1 MRLKDILLLLSVMF
15 CAVLQAQDIERN
27 TSIMERVMADN
38 DKYSYA
44 SASHYS
50 LEVAVKNAVALLAGQ
65 IITDVKVQAKSEI
78 QSVTGDGNVDERIF
92 YNQVAETFTNV
103 SLKDYHTLVVAKPD
117 KKNSNYT
124 AFVYIEKESIAQ
136 IYAEIEAEEQE
147 ARLERAKKIDE
158 DVNFYY
164 NEGCKA
170 VKDVRIGDALK
181 YWYWAYALS
190 MGTKATIG
198 TEPATRLLETKI
210 DQLLNNIQV
219 SAISCEKVKIN
230 DLQEKYN
237 VILNIQYKDD
247 ASVLHKVTNLDYEYN
262 DGYTRQKGARVR
274 DGIGTLELQ
283 YELDEVRFYCVY
295 KYDENETPAD
305 IYAIVKDK
313 ETKKFAS
320 ATMMV
325 KISEEAKKTRD
336 VVVSQSIVDLPV
348 SYGLEGEETTQG
360 VLPSESKQ
368 EVLLHRMDSI
378 ESAIRNKNY
387 ASVQPLFT
395 EEGYDSFLKL
405 VRRGSATIVGKPQYK
420 FMDFGR
426 LTLCQ
431 CITMQFRFRNNKQF
445 IENVTLRFNADNL
458 VESLAFTLS
467 DVAENDILQKGDW
480 NRDSR
485 LTLMTFLEDYQ
496 TAYALGRDK
505 YLESIF
511 SDNALIIIGNKLES
525 RVVADGLRLV
535 EHVTYDTLSKKQYIN
550 RLRGHFATKE
560 YINLNFTETDFQ
572 RASNNKEMYGIR
584 VRQEYFSSNYGD
596 VGYLFLLVDL
606 RYELPI
612 IHVRAWQNDKLP
624 LESLIQLNDFY

>member
-1 MRLKDILLLLSVMF
+1 MKRIILTLILSTLF
-15 CAVLQAQDIERN
+15 LVLSAQDVDRDRR
-27 TSIMERVMADN
+27 IMERVMADS
-38 DKYSYA
+38 DRYSYA
-44 SASHYS
+44 SASHDT
-50 LEVAVKNAVALLAGQ
+50 LEVAVNNAVALLASQ
-65 IITDVKVQAKSEI
+65 IVTDVRVLTKSETH
-78 QSVTGDGNVDERIF
+78 SVTGNDNVEERLF
-92 YNQVAETFTNV
+92 YDQVAETFTNV
-103 SLKDYHTLVVAKPD
+103 RLKDYHTLVVAKPD
-117 KKNSNYT
+117 RKSSNYT

-147 ARLERAKKIDE
+147 ARLAKAKKIGE

-190 MGTKATIG
+190 IGTNATIG
-198 TEPATRLLETKI
+198 NEPAARFLETKI
-210 DQLLNNIQV
+210 DHLLGNIQV
-219 SAISCEKVKIN
+219 TAVSCEKIKIN

-247 ASVLHKVTNLDYEYN
+247 ASAFHKVTNLDYEYN
-262 DGYTRQKGARVR
+262 DGYTQQKGARVR

-305 IYAIVKDK
+305 VYNIVKTK
-313 ETKKFAS
+313 GTKKFAS
-320 ATMMV
+320 ATKMV
-325 KISEEAKKTRD
+325 KISNEAKKVKD
-336 VVVSQSIVDLPV
+336 VVVNQGDVELPV
-348 SYGLEGEETTQG
+348 TYNTEEKGISTVA
-360 VLPSESKQ
+360 VLSESKQ
-368 EVLLHRMDSI
+368 KLLLSQMESI
-378 ESAIRNKNY
+378 ENAIRNKNY
-387 ASVQPLFT
+387 ASVQSLFT
-395 EEGYDSFLKL
+395 KEGYDSFLKL
-405 VRRGSATIVGKPQYK
+405 VRRGNATIVGKPQYK
-420 FMDFGR
+420 FMNFGR
-426 LTLCQ
+426 LTLCRS
-431 CITMQFRFRNNKQF
+431 ITMQFRFRNNKQF
-445 IENVTLRFNADNL
+445 IENVTFRFNADNL

-467 DVAENDILQKGDW
+467 DVAESDILQKGEW

-511 SDNALIIIGNKLES
+511 SDNALIIVGNKLES
-525 RVVADGLRLV
+525 RVLADGVRLV
-535 EHVTYDTLSKKQYIN
+535 EHVRYDTLSKKQYID
-550 RLRGHFATKE
+550 RLRRHFATKE

-606 RYELPI
+606 RNELPI

-624 LESLIQLNDFY
+624 LESLIELNDFY

>member
-1 MRLKDILLLLSVMF
+1 MKRTLLTFILTSFFLALS
-15 CAVLQAQDIERN
+15 AQNIDRDRR
-27 TSIMERVMADN
+27 IMERVMADN

-44 SASHYS
+44 SASHDT
-50 LEVAVKNAVALLAGQ
+50 LEVAVKNAVAMLASQ
-65 IITDVKVQAKSEI
+65 IVTDVRVQAKSEI
-78 QSVTGDGNVDERIF
+78 HSVTGNGDVEERLFFDQI
-92 YNQVAETFTNV
+92 AETFTNV
-103 SLKDYHTLVVAKPD
+103 RLKDYHTLVVAKPD
-117 KKNSNYT
+117 RKNTKYT

-136 IYAEIEAEEQE
+136 IYAEIEEEERE
-147 ARLERAKKIDE
+147 ARQAREIKTSK

-190 MGTKATIG
+190 IGTNVTIG
-198 TEPATRLLETKI
+198 TEPATRFLESKI
-210 DQLLNNIQV
+210 DRLLSDIQV
-219 SAISCEKVKIN
+219 TAISCEKMKIN

-237 VILNIQYKDD
+237 VILDIQYKDE
-247 ASVLHKVTNLDYEYN
+247 ASALHKVTNLDFEYN
-262 DGYTRQKGARVR
+262 DGYTQQKGARVR
-274 DGIGTLELQ
+274 DGVGTLELQ

-295 KYDENETPAD
+295 NYDENETPAD
-305 IYAIVKDK
+305 IYNIVKTKEIHKFSSATKLVRIGDEAKRVKEVVVNPSEMELPVTNSTQEK
-313 ETKKFAS
+313 ETMTVA
-320 ATMMV
+320 
-325 KISEEAKKTRD
+325 IP
-336 VVVSQSIVDLPV
+336 SQSKQDL
-348 SYGLEGEETTQG
+348 
-360 VLPSESKQ
+360 
-368 EVLLHRMDSI
+368 LLGKMENI
-378 ESAIRNKNY
+378 ENAIRTKHY
-387 ASVQPLFT
+387 ASVKPLFT
-395 EEGYDSFLKL
+395 DEGYDSFLKL
-405 VRRGSATIVGKPQYK
+405 VRRGNATIVGKPQYK
-420 FMDFGR
+420 FMDYGR
-426 LTLCQ
+426 LTLCR

-445 IENVTLRFNADNL
+445 IENVTFRFNAENL

-511 SDNALIIIGNKLES
+511 SDNALIIVGNKLES
-525 RVVADGLRLV
+525 RVVSDGVRLV
-535 EHVTYDTLSKKQYIN
+535 EHVRYDTLSKKQYVN

-606 RYELPI
+606 RNELPI

-624 LESLIQLNDFY
+624 LESLIELNDFY

>member
-1 MRLKDILLLLSVMF
+1 MKRIILTFILASFFLALS
-15 CAVLQAQDIERN
+15 AQDVDRDRR
-27 TSIMERVMADN
+27 IMDRVMADT

-44 SASHYS
+44 SASHDT
-50 LEVAVKNAVALLAGQ
+50 LEVAVKNAVAMLASQ
-65 IITDVKVQAKSEI
+65 IVTDVRVQAKSEI
-78 QSVTGDGNVDERIF
+78 HSVTGNGDIEERLF
-92 YNQVAETFTNV
+92 YDQIAETFTNV
-103 SLKDYHTLVVAKPD
+103 RLKDYHTLVVAKPD
-117 KKNSNYT
+117 RKNTKYT

-136 IYAEIEAEEQE
+136 IYAEIEAEEKE
-147 ARLERAKKIDE
+147 ARQERTKKIGE

-190 MGTKATIG
+190 MGTNVTIG
-198 TEPATRLLETKI
+198 NEPATRFLETKI
-210 DQLLNNIQV
+210 DHLLANIQV
-219 SAISCEKVKIN
+219 TAVSCEKIKIN

-247 ASVLHKVTNLDYEYN
+247 ASVFHKVTNLDFEYN
-262 DGYTRQKGARVR
+262 DGYTQQKGARVR
-274 DGIGTLELQ
+274 DGVGTLELQ

-295 KYDENETPAD
+295 NYDENETPAD
-305 IYAIVKDK
+305 VYAIVKAK
-313 ETKKFAS
+313 ETKKFSS
-320 ATMMV
+320 ATKII
-325 KISEEAKKTRD
+325 KISDEAKKAKE
-336 VVVSQSIVDLPV
+336 VVVNSSEMELPV
-348 SYGLEGEETTQG
+348 TYGTQAKETTT
-360 VLPSESKQ
+360 VAIPSQRKQ
-368 EVLLHRMDSI
+368 DLLFGKMENI
-378 ESAIRNKNY
+378 ENAIRTKNY
-387 ASVQPLFT
+387 ASVKQLFT

-405 VRRGSATIVGKPQYK
+405 VRRGNATIVGKPQYK

-426 LTLCQ
+426 LTLCR

-445 IENVTLRFNADNL
+445 IENVTFRFNADNL

-467 DVAENDILQKGDW
+467 DVAESDILQKGEW

-511 SDNALIIIGNKLES
+511 SDNALIIVGNKLES
-525 RVVADGLRLV
+525 RVVADGVRLV
-535 EHVTYDTLSKKQYIN
+535 EHVRYDTLSKKQYIN

-596 VGYLFLLVDL
+596 VGYLFLLDDL
-606 RYELPI
+606 RNELPI

>member
-1 MRLKDILLLLSVMF
+1 
-15 CAVLQAQDIERN
+15 
-27 TSIMERVMADN
+27 MERVMADS

-44 SASHYS
+44 SASHDT
-50 LEVAVKNAVALLAGQ
+50 LEVAVKNAVVLLATQ
-65 IITDVKVQAKSEI
+65 IVTDVRVQAKSEI
-78 QSVTGDGNVDERIF
+78 HSVTGNGDVEERLF
-92 YNQVAETFTNV
+92 YDQIAETFTNV
-103 SLKDYHTLVVAKPD
+103 RLKDYHTLVVAKPNR
-117 KKNSNYT
+117 KSKEYT

-136 IYAEIEAEEQE
+136 IYAEIEAEERE
-147 ARLERAKKIDE
+147 ARQERTKKVGE

-190 MGTKATIG
+190 MGTSVTIG
-198 TEPATRLLETKI
+198 DEPATRFLETKI
-210 DQLLNNIQV
+210 DHLLANIQV
-219 SAISCEKVKIN
+219 TAVSCEKVKIN

-237 VILNIQYKDD
+237 VILSIQYKDD
-247 ASVLHKVTNLDYEYN
+247 ASVLHNVTNLDFDYN
-262 DGYTRQKGARVR
+262 DGYTQQKGARVR
-274 DGIGTLELQ
+274 DGVGTLELQ

-295 KYDENETPAD
+295 KYDENETPPD
-305 IYAIVKDK
+305 VYNIVKAK
-313 ETKKFAS
+313 ETHKFAS
-320 ATMMV
+320 ATKMV
-325 KISEEAKKTRD
+325 KISNEAKNVKD
-336 VVVSQSIVDLPV
+336 VVVNQSDVEMPV
-348 SYGLEGEETTQG
+348 SYSSQEKEATM
-360 VLPSESKQ
+360 VAVPSEGKQ
-368 EVLLHRMDSI
+368 ELLQQRMESI
-378 ESAIRNKNY
+378 ENAIRSKNY
-387 ASVQPLFT
+387 TSVQPLFT

-405 VRRGSATIVGKPQYK
+405 VRRGNATIVGKPQYR
-420 FMDFGR
+420 FMDYGR
-426 LTLCQ
+426 LTLCRS
-431 CITMQFRFRNNKQF
+431 ITMQFRFRNNKQF
-445 IENVTLRFNADNL
+445 IENVTFRFNADNL

-467 DVAENDILQKGDW
+467 DVAESDILQKGEW

-511 SDNALIIIGNKLES
+511 SDNALIIVGNKLES
-525 RVVADGLRLV
+525 RVLADGVRLV
-535 EHVTYDTLSKKQYIN
+535 EHVRYDTLSKKDYIN

-606 RYELPI
+606 RNELPI

-624 LESLIQLNDFY
+624 LESLIELNDFY

>member
-1 MRLKDILLLLSVMF
+1 MKRILLTLILSTLF
-15 CAVLQAQDIERN
+15 LTLSAQDVDRDRR
-27 TSIMERVMADN
+27 IMERVMADT

-44 SASHYS
+44 SASHDT
-50 LEVAVKNAVALLAGQ
+50 LEVAVKNAVAMLASQ
-65 IITDVKVQAKSEI
+65 IVTDVKVQAKSEI
-78 QSVTGDGNVDERIF
+78 HSVTGNGDIEERLF
-92 YNQVAETFTNV
+92 YDQIAETFTNV
-103 SLKDYHTLVVAKPD
+103 RLKDYHTLVVAKPD
-117 KKNSNYT
+117 RKNTKYT

-136 IYAEIEAEEQE
+136 IYAEIEEEERE
-147 ARLERAKKIDE
+147 ARQARERQASK

-190 MGTKATIG
+190 IGTNVTIG
-198 TEPATRLLETKI
+198 TEPATRFLETKI
-210 DQLLNNIQV
+210 DQLLSNIQV
-219 SAISCEKVKIN
+219 TAISCEKVKIN

-247 ASVLHKVTNLDYEYN
+247 ALMLHKVTNLDFEYN
-262 DGYTRQKGARVR
+262 DGYTQQKGARVR
-274 DGIGTLELQ
+274 DGVGTLELQ

-295 KYDENETPAD
+295 NYDENETPAD
-305 IYAIVKDK
+305 VYAIVKAK
-313 ETKKFAS
+313 ETKKFSS
-320 ATMMV
+320 ATKMI
-325 KISEEAKKTRD
+325 KISNEAKKVKE
-336 VVVSQSIVDLPV
+336 VVVNPSEVEIPVTYSTQEKETTTVAVPSQSKQDL
-348 SYGLEGEETTQG
+348 
-360 VLPSESKQ
+360 
-368 EVLLHRMDSI
+368 LLGKMENI
-378 ESAIRNKNY
+378 ENAIRTKNY
-387 ASVQPLFT
+387 TAVKPLFT

-405 VRRGSATIVGKPQYK
+405 VRRGNATIVGKPQYT
-420 FMDFGR
+420 FMDYGR
-426 LTLCQ
+426 LTLCR
-431 CITMQFRFRNNKQF
+431 CMTMQFRFRNNKQF
-445 IENVTLRFNADNL
+445 IENVTFRFNADNL

-467 DVAENDILQKGDW
+467 DVAESDILQKGDW

-505 YLESIF
+505 YLESVF
-511 SDNALIIIGNKLES
+511 SDNALIIVGNKLES
-525 RVVADGLRLV
+525 RVVADGVRLM
-535 EHVTYDTLSKKQYIN
+535 EHVRYDTLSKKQYIN

-606 RYELPI
+606 RNELPI

>member
-1 MRLKDILLLLSVMF
+1 MKRIILTLILSTLF
-15 CAVLQAQDIERN
+15 LSLSAQEIDRDRR
-27 TSIMERVMADN
+27 IMERVMADN
-38 DKYSYA
+38 DKYTYA
-44 SASHYS
+44 SASHDT
-50 LEVAVKNAVALLAGQ
+50 LEVAVKNAVAMLASQ
-65 IITDVKVQAKSEI
+65 IVTDVKVQAKSEI
-78 QSVTGDGNVDERIF
+78 HSITGNGDVEERLF
-92 YNQVAETFTNV
+92 YDQIAETFTNIR
-103 SLKDYHTLVVAKPD
+103 LKDYHTLVVAKPD
-117 KKNSNYT
+117 KKSTKYT

-136 IYAEIEAEEQE
+136 IYAEIEEEERE
-147 ARLERAKKIDE
+147 ARQARERQASK

-190 MGTKATIG
+190 IGTKVTISA
-198 TEPATRLLETKI
+198 EPATRFLETKI
-210 DQLLNNIQV
+210 DQLLSNIQV
-219 SAISCEKVKIN
+219 TAISCDKVKIN

-247 ASVLHKVTNLDYEYN
+247 DSVLHRVTNLDFEYH
-262 DGYTRQKGARVR
+262 DGYTQQKGARVR
-274 DGIGTLELQ
+274 DGVGTLELQ

-295 KYDENETPAD
+295 NYDENETPAD
-305 IYAIVKDK
+305 VYAIVKSK
-313 ETKKFAS
+313 ETKKFSS
-320 ATMMV
+320 AIKMV
-325 KISEEAKKTRD
+325 KISNEAKKVKEIVVNPSD
-336 VVVSQSIVDLPV
+336 VELPVTYSTQEKETTTVAIPSQSKQDL
-348 SYGLEGEETTQG
+348 
-360 VLPSESKQ
+360 
-368 EVLLHRMDSI
+368 LLGKMESI
-378 ESAIRNKNY
+378 ENAIRTKNY
-387 ASVQPLFT
+387 TSVKSLFT
-395 EEGYDSFLKL
+395 DEGYDNFLKL
-405 VRRGSATIVGKPQYK
+405 VRRGNATIVGKPQYK
-420 FMDFGR
+420 FMDYGR
-426 LTLCQ
+426 LTLCR

-445 IENVTLRFNADNL
+445 IENVTFRFNADNL

-467 DVAENDILQKGDW
+467 DVAESDILQKGEW

-511 SDNALIIIGNKLES
+511 SDNALIIVGNKLES
-525 RVVADGLRLV
+525 RVVADGLKLV
-535 EHVTYDTLSKKQYIN
+535 EHVRYDTLSKKQYIN

-606 RYELPI
+606 RNELPI

>member
-1 MRLKDILLLLSVMF
+1 MKRIILTLILSTLF
-15 CAVLQAQDIERN
+15 LTLSAQDIDRDRH
-27 TSIMERVMADN
+27 IMERVMADT

-44 SASHYS
+44 SASHDT
-50 LEVAVKNAVALLAGQ
+50 LEVAVKNAVAMLASQ
-65 IITDVKVQAKSEI
+65 IVTDVKVQAKSEI
-78 QSVTGDGNVDERIF
+78 HSVTGNGDIEERLF
-92 YNQVAETFTNV
+92 YDQIAETFTNV
-103 SLKDYHTLVVAKPD
+103 RLKDYHTLVVAKPD
-117 KKNSNYT
+117 RKNSKYT

-136 IYAEIEAEEQE
+136 IYAEIEEEERE
-147 ARLERAKKIDE
+147 ARQAREVQASK

-164 NEGCKA
+164 NEGRKA
-170 VKDVRIGDALK
+170 VKDIRIGDALK

-190 MGTKATIG
+190 IGTNTTIG
-198 TEPATRLLETKI
+198 TEPATRFLETKI
-210 DQLLNNIQV
+210 DQLLSNIQV
-219 SAISCEKVKIN
+219 TAISCDKVKIN

-237 VILNIQYKDD
+237 VILCIQYKDD
-247 ASVLHKVTNLDYEYN
+247 AGLLHKVTNLDYEYN
-262 DGYTRQKGARVR
+262 DGYTQQKGARVR
-274 DGIGTLELQ
+274 DGVGTLELQ

-295 KYDENETPAD
+295 NYDENETPAD
-305 IYAIVKDK
+305 VYAIVKAK
-313 ETKKFAS
+313 ETKKFSS
-320 ATMMV
+320 ATKMI
-325 KISEEAKKTRD
+325 KISNEAKKVKE
-336 VVVSQSIVDLPV
+336 VVVNSSEVELPVTNSTQEKETTTVAVPSQSKQDL
-348 SYGLEGEETTQG
+348 
-360 VLPSESKQ
+360 
-368 EVLLHRMDSI
+368 LLGKMESI
-378 ESAIRNKNY
+378 ENAIRTKNY
-387 ASVQPLFT
+387 TSVRPLFT

-405 VRRGSATIVGKPQYK
+405 VRRGNATIVGKPQYK
-420 FMDFGR
+420 FMDYGR
-426 LTLCQ
+426 LTLCR

-445 IENVTLRFNADNL
+445 IENVTFRFNADNL

-467 DVAENDILQKGDW
+467 DVAESDILQKGEW

-511 SDNALIIIGNKLES
+511 SDNALIIVGNKLES
-525 RVVADGLRLV
+525 RVVADGVRLV
-535 EHVTYDTLSKKQYIN
+535 EHVRYDTLSKKQYIN

-606 RYELPI
+606 RNELPI

>member
-1 MRLKDILLLLSVMF
+1 MKRIILTLILSTLF
-15 CAVLQAQDIERN
+15 LVLSAQDVDRDRR
-27 TSIMERVMADN
+27 IMERVMADS
-38 DKYSYA
+38 DRYSYA
-44 SASHYS
+44 SASHDT
-50 LEVAVKNAVALLAGQ
+50 LEVAVNNAVALLASQ
-65 IITDVKVQAKSEI
+65 IVTDVRVQAKSEI
-78 QSVTGDGNVDERIF
+78 HSVTGNGDVEERLF
-92 YNQVAETFTNV
+92 YDQIAETFTNV
-103 SLKDYHTLVVAKPD
+103 RLKDYHTLVVAKPD
-117 KKNSNYT
+117 RKNSKYT

-147 ARLERAKKIDE
+147 ARLAKAKKIGE

-190 MGTKATIG
+190 IG
-198 TEPATRLLETKI
+198 TNAVIGNEPATRFLETKI
-210 DQLLNNIQV
+210 DHLLGNIQV

-247 ASVLHKVTNLDYEYN
+247 ASALHKVTNLDYEYN
-262 DGYTRQKGARVR
+262 DGYTQQKGARVR

-295 KYDENETPAD
+295 KYDENETPTD
-305 IYAIVKDK
+305 VFNIVKTK
-313 ETKKFAS
+313 GTKKFAS
-320 ATMMV
+320 ATKMV
-325 KISEEAKKTRD
+325 KISNEAKKVKD
-336 VVVSQSIVDLPV
+336 VVVNQGDVELPV
-348 SYGLEGEETTQG
+348 TYSTEEKGISTVA
-360 VLPSESKQ
+360 VLSESKQ
-368 EVLLHRMDSI
+368 KLLLSQMESI
-378 ESAIRNKNY
+378 ENAIRNKNY
-387 ASVQPLFT
+387 ASVQSLFT
-395 EEGYDSFLKL
+395 KEGYDSFLKL
-405 VRRGSATIVGKPQYK
+405 VRRGNATIVGKPQYK
-420 FMDFGR
+420 FMNFGR
-426 LTLCQ
+426 LTLCRS
-431 CITMQFRFRNNKQF
+431 ITMQFRFRNNKQF
-445 IENVTLRFNADNL
+445 IENVTFRFNADNL

-467 DVAENDILQKGDW
+467 DVAESDILQKGDW

-511 SDNALIIIGNKLES
+511 SDNALIIVGNKLES
-525 RVVADGLRLV
+525 RVLADGVRLV
-535 EHVTYDTLSKKQYIN
+535 EHVRYDTLSKKQYID
-550 RLRGHFATKE
+550 RLRRHFATKE

-606 RYELPI
+606 RNELPI

>member
-1 MRLKDILLLLSVMF
+1 MKRIILTLMLSTLF
-15 CAVLQAQDIERN
+15 LVLSAQDVDRDKR
-27 TSIMERVMADN
+27 IMERVMAET

-44 SASHYS
+44 SSSHDT
-50 LEVAVKNAVALLAGQ
+50 LEVAVKNAVALLASQ
-65 IITDVKVQAKSEI
+65 IVTDVKVQAKSEI
-78 QSVTGDGNVDERIF
+78 HSVTGNGDVEERLF
-92 YNQVAETFTNV
+92 YDQIAETFTNV
-103 SLKDYHTLVVAKPD
+103 RLKDYHTLVVAKPD
-117 KKNSNYT
+117 RKNTQYT

-136 IYAEIEAEEQE
+136 LYTEIEAEEQE
-147 ARLERAKKIDE
+147 ARIERAKKIGE

-170 VKDVRIGDALK
+170 VKDSRIGDALK

-190 MGTKATIG
+190 IG
-198 TEPATRLLETKI
+198 TNVAIGMEPATRFLETKI
-210 DQLLNNIQV
+210 DQLLSNIQV
-219 SAISCEKVKIN
+219 TAISFDKVKIN

-247 ASVLHKVTNLDYEYN
+247 AGALHNVTNLDYEYN
-262 DGYTRQKGARVR
+262 DGYTQQKGARVR
-274 DGIGTLELQ
+274 DGVGTLELQ
-283 YELDEVRFYCVY
+283 YDMDEVRFYCVY
-295 KYDENETPAD
+295 NYDASETPAD
-305 IYAIVKDK
+305 VYAIVKKK
-313 ETKKFAS
+313 ETKKFSS
-320 ATMMV
+320 ATKMI
-325 KISEEAKKTRD
+325 KISIEAKKVKE
-336 VVVSQSIVDLPV
+336 VVVNPSEVELPV
-348 SYGLEGEETTQG
+348 SYNSEEKETT
-360 VLPSESKQ
+360 VAVSSESKQ
-368 EVLLHRMDSI
+368 KLLSQRMESI
-378 ESAIRNKNY
+378 ENAIRTKNY
-387 ASVQPLFT
+387 ASAKPLFT
-395 EEGYDSFLKL
+395 DEGYDSFLKL
-405 VRRGSATIVGKPQYK
+405 VRRGNVTIIGKPQYK
-420 FMDFGR
+420 FMDYGR
-426 LTLCQ
+426 LTLCR

-445 IENVTLRFNADNL
+445 IENVTFRFNADNL
-458 VESLAFTLS
+458 IESLAFTLS
-467 DVAENDILQKGDW
+467 DVAESDILQKGEW

-511 SDNALIIIGNKLES
+511 SDNALIIVGNKLES
-525 RVVADGLRLV
+525 RVVADGVRLM
-535 EHVTYDTLSKKQYIN
+535 EHVRYDTLSKKQYIN

-606 RYELPI
+606 RNELPI

>member
-1 MRLKDILLLLSVMF
+1 MKRIILTLLLSTLF
-15 CAVLQAQDIERN
+15 LALSAQDVDRDRR
-27 TSIMERVMADN
+27 IMERVMADT

-44 SASHYS
+44 SASHDT
-50 LEVAVKNAVALLAGQ
+50 LEVAVKNAVAMLASQ
-65 IITDVKVQAKSEI
+65 IVTDVKVQAKSEI
-78 QSVTGDGNVDERIF
+78 HSVTGNGDIEERLF
-92 YNQVAETFTNV
+92 YDQIAETFTNV
-103 SLKDYHTLVVAKPD
+103 RLKDYHTLVVAKPD
-117 KKNSNYT
+117 RRNSNYT

-136 IYAEIEAEEQE
+136 IYAEIEEEE
-147 ARLERAKKIDE
+147 RDARQAREVQASK
-158 DVNFYY
+158 DVSFYY

-190 MGTKATIG
+190 IGTNVTIG
-198 TEPATRLLETKI
+198 TEPATRFLETKI
-210 DQLLNNIQV
+210 DQLLSNIQI

-237 VILNIQYKDD
+237 VILCIQYKDD
-247 ASVLHKVTNLDYEYN
+247 AGLLHKVTNLDFEYN
-262 DGYTRQKGARVR
+262 DGYTQQKGARVR
-274 DGIGTLELQ
+274 DGVGTLELQ

-295 KYDENETPAD
+295 NYDENETPAD
-305 IYAIVKDK
+305 VYAIVKSK
-313 ETKKFAS
+313 ETKKFSS
-320 ATMMV
+320 ATKMI
-325 KISEEAKKTRD
+325 KISDEAKKVKE
-336 VVVSQSIVDLPV
+336 VVVNPSEVELPVTYSTQEKETTTVALPSQSKQDL
-348 SYGLEGEETTQG
+348 
-360 VLPSESKQ
+360 
-368 EVLLHRMDSI
+368 LLGKMENI
-378 ESAIRNKNY
+378 ENAIRTKNY
-387 ASVQPLFT
+387 TAVKPLFT

-405 VRRGSATIVGKPQYK
+405 VRRGNATIVGKPQYT
-420 FMDFGR
+420 FMDYGR
-426 LTLCQ
+426 LTLCR
-431 CITMQFRFRNNKQF
+431 CMTMQFRFRNNKQF
-445 IENVTLRFNADNL
+445 IENVTFRFNADNL

-467 DVAENDILQKGDW
+467 DVAESDILQKGDW

-511 SDNALIIIGNKLES
+511 SDNALIIVGNKLES
-525 RVVADGLRLV
+525 RVLADGVRLV
-535 EHVTYDTLSKKQYIN
+535 EHVRYDTLSKKQYIN

-606 RYELPI
+606 RNELPI

>member
-1 MRLKDILLLLSVMF
+1 MKRIILSLIISTFCFALS
-15 CAVLQAQDIERN
+15 AQDIDRDRR
-27 TSIMERVMADN
+27 IMDRVMADTY
-38 DKYSYA
+38 KYSYA
-44 SASHYS
+44 SASHDT
-50 LEVAVKNAVALLAGQ
+50 LEVAIKNAAVMLASQ
-65 IITDVKVQAKSEI
+65 IVTDVKVMAKSEI
-78 QSVTGDGNVDERIF
+78 HSVTGNGIVEERLF
-92 YNQVAETFTNV
+92 YDQVAETFTNV
-103 SLKDYHTLVVAKPD
+103 RLKDYHTLVVAKPD
-117 KKNSNYT
+117 RKNTKFT

-136 IYAEIEAEEQE
+136 IYAEIEEEERE
-147 ARLERAKKIDE
+147 ARQAREVQASK

-190 MGTKATIG
+190 IGTNVTVG
-198 TEPATRLLETKI
+198 TEPATRFLETKI
-210 DQLLNNIQV
+210 DHLLGNIQV
-219 SAISCEKVKIN
+219 NAVSCEKVRIN

-247 ASVLHKVTNLDYEYN
+247 ASMLHKVTNLDFEYN
-262 DGYTRQKGARVR
+262 DGYTQQKGARVR
-274 DGIGTLELQ
+274 DGVGTLELQ
-283 YELDEVRFYCVY
+283 YELDEVRFYCTY
-295 KYDENETPAD
+295 NYDANETPAD
-305 IYAIVKDK
+305 VYAIVSVK
-313 ETKKFAS
+313 ETKKFSS
-320 ATMMV
+320 ATKMI
-325 KISEEAKKTRD
+325 KISNEAKKVKE
-336 VVVSQSIVDLPV
+336 VVVNSSDVELPV
-348 SYGLEGEETTQG
+348 TYSTQA
-360 VLPSESKQ
+360 VEPKTVAIPSQDKKD
-368 EVLLHRMDSI
+368 LLSGKMGSI
-378 ESAIRNKNY
+378 ENAIRTKNY
-387 ASVQPLFT
+387 ASVKPLFT
-395 EEGYDSFLKL
+395 DEGYDSFLKL
-405 VRRGSATIVGKPQYK
+405 VRRGNATIVGKPQYK
-420 FMDFGR
+420 FVDFGR
-426 LTLCQ
+426 LTLCR

-445 IENVTLRFNADNL
+445 IENVTFRFNSDDL

-467 DVAENDILQKGDW
+467 DVAESDILQKGDW

-511 SDNALIIIGNKLES
+511 SDNALIIVGNKLES
-525 RVVADGLRLV
+525 RVMADGVRLM
-535 EHVTYDTLSKKQYIN
+535 EHVRYDTLSKKQYIN

-606 RYELPI
+606 RNELPI

-624 LESLIQLNDFY
+624 MESLIQLNDFY

>member
-1 MRLKDILLLLSVMF
+1 MKRLLLTLIFATFFINLS
-15 CAVLQAQDIERN
+15 AQDIDRDRR
-27 TSIMERVMADN
+27 IMERVMADT

-44 SASHYS
+44 SASHDT
-50 LEVAVKNAVALLAGQ
+50 LEVAVKNAVAMLASQ
-65 IITDVKVQAKSEI
+65 IVTDVKVQAKSEI
-78 QSVTGDGNVDERIF
+78 HSVTGNGDIEERLF
-92 YNQVAETFTNV
+92 YNQIAETFTNV
-103 SLKDYHTLVVAKPD
+103 RLKDYHTLVVAMPD
-117 KKNSNYT
+117 RKNSKYT

-136 IYAEIEAEEQE
+136 IYAEIEEEERE
-147 ARLERAKKIDE
+147 ARQARELQANK

-190 MGTKATIG
+190 IGTNVTVG
-198 TEPATRLLETKI
+198 TEPATRFLETKI
-210 DQLLNNIQV
+210 DQLLSNIQI

-247 ASVLHKVTNLDYEYN
+247 VSMLHKVTNLDFEYN
-262 DGYTRQKGARVR
+262 DGYTQQKGARVR
-274 DGIGTLELQ
+274 DGVGTLELQ

-295 KYDENETPAD
+295 NYDENETPAD
-305 IYAIVKDK
+305 VYAIVKVK
-313 ETKKFAS
+313 ETKKFSS
-320 ATMMV
+320 ATKMI
-325 KISEEAKKTRD
+325 KISNEAKNVKE
-336 VVVSQSIVDLPV
+336 VVVNPSEVELPVTYSTQEKETTTVAVPSQSKQDL
-348 SYGLEGEETTQG
+348 
-360 VLPSESKQ
+360 
-368 EVLLHRMDSI
+368 LLGKMESI
-378 ESAIRNKNY
+378 ENAIRTKNY
-387 ASVQPLFT
+387 ASVKPLFT

-405 VRRGSATIVGKPQYK
+405 VRRGNATIVGKPQYK
-420 FMDFGR
+420 FMDYGR
-426 LTLCQ
+426 LTLCR

-445 IENVTLRFNADNL
+445 IENVTFRFNADNL

-467 DVAENDILQKGDW
+467 DVAESDILQKGDW

-511 SDNALIIIGNKLES
+511 SDNALIIVGNKLES
-525 RVVADGLRLV
+525 RVVADGVRLM
-535 EHVTYDTLSKKQYIN
+535 EHVRYDTLSKKQYIN

-606 RYELPI
+606 RNELPI

>member
-1 MRLKDILLLLSVMF
+1 MKRIILTLILSTLF
-15 CAVLQAQDIERN
+15 LSLSAQDIDRDRR
-27 TSIMERVMADN
+27 IMDRVMADT

-44 SASHYS
+44 SASHDT
-50 LEVAVKNAVALLAGQ
+50 LEVAVKNAVAMLASQ
-65 IITDVKVQAKSEI
+65 IVTDVKVQAKSEI
-78 QSVTGDGNVDERIF
+78 HSVTGNGDIEERLF
-92 YNQVAETFTNV
+92 YDQIAETFTNV
-103 SLKDYHTLVVAKPD
+103 RLKDYHTLVVAKPD
-117 KKNSNYT
+117 RKNSKYT

-136 IYAEIEAEEQE
+136 IYAEIEEEERE
-147 ARLERAKKIDE
+147 ARQAREVQASK

-164 NEGCKA
+164 NEGRKA

-190 MGTKATIG
+190 IGTNVTIG
-198 TEPATRLLETKI
+198 TEPATRFLETKI
-210 DQLLNNIQV
+210 DQLLSNIQV
-219 SAISCEKVKIN
+219 TAISCDKVKIN

-237 VILNIQYKDD
+237 VILNIQYKDE
-247 ASVLHKVTNLDYEYN
+247 ASILHKVTNLDYEYN
-262 DGYTRQKGARVR
+262 DGYTQQKGARVR
-274 DGIGTLELQ
+274 DGVGILELQ
-283 YELDEVRFYCVY
+283 YELDEIRFYCVY
-295 KYDENETPAD
+295 NYDENETPTD
-305 IYAIVKDK
+305 VYAIVKAK
-313 ETKKFAS
+313 ETKKFSS
-320 ATMMV
+320 ATKMI
-325 KISEEAKKTRD
+325 KISNEAKNVKE
-336 VVVSQSIVDLPV
+336 VVVNPSEVELPVTYSTQEKETTTVAVPSQSKQDL
-348 SYGLEGEETTQG
+348 
-360 VLPSESKQ
+360 
-368 EVLLHRMDSI
+368 LLGKMESI
-378 ESAIRNKNY
+378 ENAIRTKNY
-387 ASVQPLFT
+387 ASVKPLFT
-395 EEGYDSFLKL
+395 DEGYDSFLKL
-405 VRRGSATIVGKPQYK
+405 VRRGNATIVGMPQYT
-420 FMDFGR
+420 FMDYGR
-426 LTLCQ
+426 LTLCR

-445 IENVTLRFNADNL
+445 IENVTFRFNADNL

-467 DVAENDILQKGDW
+467 DVAESDILQKGDW

-511 SDNALIIIGNKLES
+511 SDNALIVVGNKLES
-525 RVVADGLRLV
+525 RVLADGVRLV
-535 EHVTYDTLSKKQYIN
+535 EHVRYDTLSKKQYIN

-606 RYELPI
+606 RNELPI

>member
-1 MRLKDILLLLSVMF
+1 MKRILLTFILTTFCIALS
-15 CAVLQAQDIERN
+15 AQDVDRDRR
-27 TSIMERVMADN
+27 IMERVMADT

-44 SASHYS
+44 SASHDT
-50 LEVAVKNAVALLAGQ
+50 LEVAIKNAVAMLASQ
-65 IITDVKVQAKSEI
+65 IVTDVKVQAKSEI
-78 QSVTGDGNVDERIF
+78 HSVTGNGDIKERLF
-92 YNQVAETFTNV
+92 YDQIAETFTNV
-103 SLKDYHTLVVAKPD
+103 RLKDYHTLIVAKPD
-117 KKNSNYT
+117 RKNSKYT

-136 IYAEIEAEEQE
+136 IYAEIEEEERE
-147 ARLERAKKIDE
+147 ARQAREIKTSK

-170 VKDVRIGDALK
+170 VKDIRIGDALK

-190 MGTKATIG
+190 IGTNVTIG
-198 TEPATRLLETKI
+198 TEPATRFLETKI
-210 DQLLNNIQV
+210 DQLLSNIQI

-247 ASVLHKVTNLDYEYN
+247 AGLLHKVTNLDFEYN
-262 DGYTRQKGARVR
+262 DGYTQQKGARVR
-274 DGIGTLELQ
+274 DGVGTLELQ
-283 YELDEVRFYCVY
+283 YELDEVRLYCVY
-295 KYDENETPAD
+295 NYDENETPAD
-305 IYAIVKDK
+305 VYAIVRKK
-313 ETKKFAS
+313 ETKKFSS
-320 ATMMV
+320 ATKMI
-325 KISEEAKKTRD
+325 KISNEAKNVKE
-336 VVVSQSIVDLPV
+336 VVVNPSEVELPVTYSTQEKETTTVAVPSQSKQDL
-348 SYGLEGEETTQG
+348 
-360 VLPSESKQ
+360 
-368 EVLLHRMDSI
+368 LLGKMENI
-378 ESAIRNKNY
+378 ENAIRTKNY
-387 ASVQPLFT
+387 TAVKPLFT

-405 VRRGSATIVGKPQYK
+405 VRRGNATIVGKPQYT
-420 FMDFGR
+420 FMDYGR
-426 LTLCQ
+426 LTLCR
-431 CITMQFRFRNNKQF
+431 CMTMQFRFRNNKQF
-445 IENVTLRFNADNL
+445 IENVTFRFNADNL

-467 DVAENDILQKGDW
+467 DVAESDILQKGDW

-511 SDNALIIIGNKLES
+511 SDNALIIVGNKLES
-525 RVVADGLRLV
+525 RVVADGVRLM
-535 EHVTYDTLSKKQYIN
+535 EHVRYDTLSKKQYIN

-606 RYELPI
+606 RNELPI

>member
-1 MRLKDILLLLSVMF
+1 MKRIILTLILSTLF
-15 CAVLQAQDIERN
+15 LVLSAQDVDRDRR
-27 TSIMERVMADN
+27 IMERVMADS
-38 DKYSYA
+38 DRYSYA
-44 SASHYS
+44 SASHDT
-50 LEVAVKNAVALLAGQ
+50 LEVAVNNAVALLASQ
-65 IITDVKVQAKSEI
+65 IVTDVRVQTKSETH
-78 QSVTGDGNVDERIF
+78 SVTGNDNVEERLF
-92 YNQVAETFTNV
+92 YDQVAETFTNV
-103 SLKDYHTLVVAKPD
+103 RLKDYHTLVVAKPD
-117 KKNSNYT
+117 RKSSNYT

-147 ARLERAKKIDE
+147 ARLAKAKKIGE

-190 MGTKATIG
+190 IGTNATIEN
-198 TEPATRLLETKI
+198 EPAARFLETKI
-210 DQLLNNIQV
+210 DHLLGNIQV
-219 SAISCEKVKIN
+219 TAVSCEKVKIN

-247 ASVLHKVTNLDYEYN
+247 ASAFHKVTNLDYEYN
-262 DGYTRQKGARVR
+262 DGYTQQKGARVR

-305 IYAIVKDK
+305 VYNIVKTK
-313 ETKKFAS
+313 GTKKFAS
-320 ATMMV
+320 ATKMV
-325 KISEEAKKTRD
+325 KISNEAKKVKD
-336 VVVSQSIVDLPV
+336 VVVNQGDVELPV
-348 SYGLEGEETTQG
+348 TYSTEEKGISTVA
-360 VLPSESKQ
+360 VLSESKQ
-368 EVLLHRMDSI
+368 KLLLSQMESI
-378 ESAIRNKNY
+378 ENAIRNKNY
-387 ASVQPLFT
+387 ASVQSLFT

-405 VRRGSATIVGKPQYK
+405 VRRGNATIVGKPQYK

-426 LTLCQ
+426 LTLCR

-445 IENVTLRFNADNL
+445 IENVTFRFNADNL

-467 DVAENDILQKGDW
+467 DVAESDILQKGEW

-511 SDNALIIIGNKLES
+511 SDNALIIVGNKLES
-525 RVVADGLRLV
+525 RVLADGVRLV
-535 EHVTYDTLSKKQYIN
+535 EHVRYDTLSKKQYID
-550 RLRGHFATKE
+550 RLRRHFATKE

-606 RYELPI
+606 RNELPI

-624 LESLIQLNDFY
+624 LESLIELNDFY

>member
-1 MRLKDILLLLSVMF
+1 MKKYYLTLLLSTLF
-15 CAVLQAQDIERN
+15 IALTAQDVDRDGH
-27 TSIMERVMADN
+27 IMEQVIAAG

-44 SASHYS
+44 SASHDT
-50 LEVAVKNAVALLAGQ
+50 LEVAVKNAVTMLASQ
-65 IITDVKVQAKSEI
+65 IVTDVKVQAKSEI
-78 QSVTGDGNVDERIF
+78 HSVTSNGDIEERLF
-92 YNQVAETFTNV
+92 YDQVAETFTNV
-103 SLKDYHTLVVAKPD
+103 RLKDYHTLVVAKPD
-117 KKNSNYT
+117 RKNTKYT

-136 IYAEIEAEEQE
+136 IYSEIEEEERE
-147 ARLERAKKIDE
+147 ARQAREVRASK

-190 MGTKATIG
+190 IGTNVTIG
-198 TEPATRLLETKI
+198 TEPATRFLETKI
-210 DQLLNNIQV
+210 DQLLSNIQV
-219 SAISCEKVKIN
+219 TAISCDKVKIN

-247 ASVLHKVTNLDYEYN
+247 AGLLHKVTNLDYEYN
-262 DGYTRQKGARVR
+262 DGYTQQKGARVR
-274 DGIGTLELQ
+274 DGVGTLELQ

-295 KYDENETPAD
+295 NYDANETPAD
-305 IYAIVKDK
+305 VFAIVRKK
-313 ETKKFAS
+313 ETKKFSS
-320 ATMMV
+320 AIKMI
-325 KISEEAKKTRD
+325 KISNEAKKVKE
-336 VVVSQSIVDLPV
+336 VVVNPSEVELPV
-348 SYGLEGEETTQG
+348 TYDIKAKETST
-360 VLPSESKQ
+360 VAVPSQNKQ
-368 EVLLHRMDSI
+368 DLLLGKMESI
-378 ESAIRNKNY
+378 ETAIRTKNY
-387 ASVQPLFT
+387 TSVKALFT
-395 EEGYDSFLKL
+395 DEGYDSFLKL
-405 VRRGSATIVGKPQYK
+405 VRRGNATIVGKPQYK
-420 FMDFGR
+420 FMDYGR
-426 LTLCQ
+426 LTLCR

-445 IENVTLRFNADNL
+445 IENVTFRFNADNL

-467 DVAENDILQKGDW
+467 DVAESDILQKGDW

-511 SDNALIIIGNKLES
+511 SDNALIIVGNKLES
-525 RVVADGLRLV
+525 RVVADGVRLM
-535 EHVTYDTLSKKQYIN
+535 EHVRYDTLSKKQYIN
-550 RLRGHFATKE
+550 RLRSHFATKE

-606 RYELPI
+606 RNELPI

>member
-1 MRLKDILLLLSVMF
+1 MKRIILTLLLSTLF
-15 CAVLQAQDIERN
+15 LALSAQDVDRDRR
-27 TSIMERVMADN
+27 IMERVMADT

-44 SASHYS
+44 SASHDT
-50 LEVAVKNAVALLAGQ
+50 LEVAVKNAVAMLASQ
-65 IITDVKVQAKSEI
+65 IVTDVKVQAKSEI
-78 QSVTGDGNVDERIF
+78 HSVTGNGDVEERLF
-92 YNQVAETFTNV
+92 YDQIAETFTNV
-103 SLKDYHTLVVAKPD
+103 RLKDYHTLVVAKPD
-117 KKNSNYT
+117 RKNSQYT

-136 IYAEIEAEEQE
+136 IYAEIEEEERE
-147 ARLERAKKIDE
+147 ARQTRELQASK

-190 MGTKATIG
+190 MGTNVIIG
-198 TEPATRLLETKI
+198 NEPATRFLETKI
-210 DQLLNNIQV
+210 DHLLANIQV
-219 SAISCEKVKIN
+219 TAVSCEKIKIN

-237 VILNIQYKDD
+237 VILNIQFKDD
-247 ASVLHKVTNLDYEYN
+247 ASILHKVTNLDFEYN
-262 DGYTRQKGARVR
+262 DGYTQQKGARVR
-274 DGIGTLELQ
+274 DGVGTLELQ

-295 KYDENETPAD
+295 NYDENETPAD
-305 IYAIVKDK
+305 VYAIVKKKD
-313 ETKKFAS
+313 TKKFSSAS
-320 ATMMV
+320 KLI
-325 KISEEAKKTRD
+325 KISNEAKKVKE
-336 VVVSQSIVDLPV
+336 VVVNSSEVELPVTNSTQEKEATTVAVPSQSKQDL
-348 SYGLEGEETTQG
+348 
-360 VLPSESKQ
+360 
-368 EVLLHRMDSI
+368 LLDKMESI
-378 ESAIRNKNY
+378 ENAIRNKNY
-387 ASVQPLFT
+387 ASVKPLFT
-395 EEGYDSFLKL
+395 DEGYDSFLKL
-405 VRRGSATIVGKPQYK
+405 VRRGNATIVGKPQYK
-420 FMDFGR
+420 FMDYGR
-426 LTLCQ
+426 LTLCRS
-431 CITMQFRFRNNKQF
+431 ITMQFRFRNNKQF
-445 IENVTLRFNADNL
+445 IENVTFRFNADNL

-467 DVAENDILQKGDW
+467 DVAESDILQKGDW

-511 SDNALIIIGNKLES
+511 SDNALIIVGNKLES
-525 RVVADGLRLV
+525 RVVADGVRLM
-535 EHVTYDTLSKKQYIN
+535 EHVRYDTLSKKQYIN

-560 YINLNFTETDFQ
+560 YINLNFTETDFK

-606 RYELPI
+606 RNELPI

>member
-1 MRLKDILLLLSVMF
+1 MKRIIFALILSTLFLS
-15 CAVLQAQDIERN
+15 LSAQDIDRDRR
-27 TSIMERVMADN
+27 IMERVMADT

-44 SASHYS
+44 SASHDT
-50 LEVAVKNAVALLAGQ
+50 LEVAVKNAVAMLASQ
-65 IITDVKVQAKSEI
+65 IVTDVKVQAKSEI
-78 QSVTGDGNVDERIF
+78 HSVTGNGDIEERLF
-92 YNQVAETFTNV
+92 YDQIAETFTNV
-103 SLKDYHTLVVAKPD
+103 RLKDYHTLVVAKPD
-117 KKNSNYT
+117 RKNSKYT

-136 IYAEIEAEEQE
+136 IYAEIEEEERE
-147 ARLERAKKIDE
+147 ARQAREVQASK

-164 NEGCKA
+164 NEGRKA

-190 MGTKATIG
+190 IGTNVTIG
-198 TEPATRLLETKI
+198 TEPATRFLETKI
-210 DQLLNNIQV
+210 DQLLSNIQV
-219 SAISCEKVKIN
+219 TAISCDQVKIN

-237 VILNIQYKDD
+237 VILNIQYKDE
-247 ASVLHKVTNLDYEYN
+247 ASILHKVTNLDYEYN
-262 DGYTRQKGARVR
+262 DGYTQQKGARVR
-274 DGIGTLELQ
+274 DGVGILELQ

-295 KYDENETPAD
+295 NYDENETPTD
-305 IYAIVKDK
+305 VYAIVKAK
-313 ETKKFAS
+313 ETKKFSS
-320 ATMMV
+320 ATKMV
-325 KISEEAKKTRD
+325 KISNEAKKTKE
-336 VVVSQSIVDLPV
+336 VVVGSSKIELPLTNNKQETEAMTIAVPSQS
-348 SYGLEGEETTQG
+348 
-360 VLPSESKQ
+360 KQ
-368 EVLLHRMDSI
+368 NVLLGKMENI
-378 ESAIRNKNY
+378 ENAIRTKDY
-387 ASVQPLFT
+387 ASVKPFFT
-395 EEGYDSFLKL
+395 EEGYDSFMKL
-405 VRRGSATIVGKPQYK
+405 VRRGNATIVGKPQYK
-420 FMDFGR
+420 FVDFGK
-426 LTLCQ
+426 LTLCR

-445 IENVTLRFNADNL
+445 IENVTFRFNADNL

-467 DVAENDILQKGDW
+467 DVAESDILQKGEW

-511 SDNALIIIGNKLES
+511 SDNALIIVGNKLES
-525 RVVADGLRLV
+525 RVVADGVRLM
-535 EHVTYDTLSKKQYIN
+535 EHVRYDTLSKKQYIN

-606 RYELPI
+606 RNELPI

>member
-1 MRLKDILLLLSVMF
+1 MKRIILTLILSTLF
-15 CAVLQAQDIERN
+15 LTLSAQDIDRDRR
-27 TSIMERVMADN
+27 IMERVMADT

-44 SASHYS
+44 SASHDT
-50 LEVAVKNAVALLAGQ
+50 LEVAVKNAVAMLASQ
-65 IITDVKVQAKSEI
+65 IVTDVKVQAKSEI
-78 QSVTGDGNVDERIF
+78 HSVTGNGDIEERLF
-92 YNQVAETFTNV
+92 YDQIAETFTNV
-103 SLKDYHTLVVAKPD
+103 RLKDYQTLVVAKPD
-117 KKNSNYT
+117 RKNTKYT

-136 IYAEIEAEEQE
+136 IYAEIEEEERE
-147 ARLERAKKIDE
+147 ARQAREIKTSK

-190 MGTKATIG
+190 IGTNVTIG
-198 TEPATRLLETKI
+198 TEPATRFLETKI
-210 DQLLNNIQV
+210 DHLLSNIQV
-219 SAISCEKVKIN
+219 TAISCEKVKIN

-237 VILNIQYKDD
+237 IILNIQYKDD
-247 ASVLHKVTNLDYEYN
+247 AGLLHKVTNLDFEYN
-262 DGYTRQKGARVR
+262 DGYTQQKGARVR
-274 DGIGTLELQ
+274 DGVGTLELQ

-295 KYDENETPAD
+295 NYDENETPVD
-305 IYAIVKDK
+305 VYAIVKSK
-313 ETKKFAS
+313 ETKKFSS
-320 ATMMV
+320 ATKMI
-325 KISEEAKKTRD
+325 KISNEAKNVKE
-336 VVVSQSIVDLPV
+336 VVVNSSEMELPVTNSTQEKEATTVAIPSQSKQDL
-348 SYGLEGEETTQG
+348 
-360 VLPSESKQ
+360 
-368 EVLLHRMDSI
+368 LLGKMESI
-378 ESAIRNKNY
+378 ENAIRTKNY
-387 ASVQPLFT
+387 TSVKPLFT
-395 EEGYDSFLKL
+395 DEGYDSFLKL
-405 VRRGSATIVGKPQYK
+405 VRRGNATIVGKPQYK
-420 FMDFGR
+420 FMDYGR
-426 LTLCQ
+426 LTLCR

-445 IENVTLRFNADNL
+445 IENVTFRFNADNL

-467 DVAENDILQKGDW
+467 DVAESDILQKGDW

-511 SDNALIIIGNKLES
+511 SDNALIIVGNKLES
-525 RVVADGLRLV
+525 RVVADGVRLM
-535 EHVTYDTLSKKQYIN
+535 EHVRYDTLSKKQYIN

-606 RYELPI
+606 RNELPI

>member
-1 MRLKDILLLLSVMF
+1 MKRIILTLILSTLF
-15 CAVLQAQDIERN
+15 LALSAQDVDRDRR
-27 TSIMERVMADN
+27 IMERVMADT

-44 SASHYS
+44 SAEHDT
-50 LEVAVKNAVALLAGQ
+50 LEVAVKNAVAMLASQ
-65 IITDVKVQAKSEI
+65 IVTDVKVQARSEI
-78 QSVTGDGNVDERIF
+78 HSVTGNGEIEERLF
-92 YNQVAETFTNV
+92 YNQIAETFTNV
-103 SLKDYHTLVVAKPD
+103 RLKDYHTLVVAKPD
-117 KKNSNYT
+117 RKSTSYT

-136 IYAEIEAEEQE
+136 IYAEIEEEEREVRQ
-147 ARLERAKKIDE
+147 ARERQASK

-164 NEGCKA
+164 SEGCKA

-190 MGTKATIG
+190 LGTNVAIG
-198 TEPATRLLETKI
+198 NEPATRFLETKM
-210 DQLLNNIQV
+210 DQLLSNIQV
-219 SAISCEKVKIN
+219 TAISCEKVKIN

-247 ASVLHKVTNLDYEYN
+247 AGLLHKVTNLDYEYN
-262 DGYTRQKGARVR
+262 DGYTQQKGARVR
-274 DGIGTLELQ
+274 DGVGTLELQ
-283 YELDEVRFYCVY
+283 YDMDEVRFYCTY
-295 KYDENETPAD
+295 NYDANETPAD
-305 IYAIVKDK
+305 VYAIVRKK
-313 ETKKFAS
+313 ETKKFSS
-320 ATMMV
+320 ATKMI
-325 KISEEAKKTRD
+325 KISNEAKKVKE
-336 VVVSQSIVDLPV
+336 VVVNPSEVELPV
-348 SYGLEGEETTQG
+348 SYNSEEKETTATI
-360 VLPSESKQ
+360 PSESKQ
-368 EVLLHRMDSI
+368 KLLLQRMESI
-378 ESAIRNKNY
+378 ENAIRTKDY
-387 ASVQPLFT
+387 ASVEPLFT
-395 EEGYDSFLKL
+395 DEGYDSFLKL
-405 VRRGSATIVGKPQYK
+405 VRRGNATIVGKPQYK
-420 FMDFGR
+420 FMDYGR
-426 LTLCQ
+426 LTLCR

-445 IENVTLRFNADNL
+445 IENVTFRFNADNL

-467 DVAENDILQKGDW
+467 DVAESDILQKGDW

-511 SDNALIIIGNKLES
+511 SDNALIIVGNKLES
-525 RVVADGLRLV
+525 RVVADGVRLV
-535 EHVTYDTLSKKQYIN
+535 EHVRYDTLSKKQYID
-550 RLRGHFATKE
+550 RLKGHFATKE

-606 RYELPI
+606 RNELPI

>member
-1 MRLKDILLLLSVMF
+1 MKRIILTLILSTLF
-15 CAVLQAQDIERN
+15 LVLSAQDVDRDRR
-27 TSIMERVMADN
+27 IMERVMADS
-38 DKYSYA
+38 DRYSYA
-44 SASHYS
+44 SASHDT
-50 LEVAVKNAVALLAGQ
+50 LEVAVNNAVALLASQ
-65 IITDVKVQAKSEI
+65 IVTDVRVQTKSETH
-78 QSVTGDGNVDERIF
+78 SVTGNDNVEERLF
-92 YNQVAETFTNV
+92 YDQVAETFTNV
-103 SLKDYHTLVVAKPD
+103 RLKDYHTLVVAKPD
-117 KKNSNYT
+117 RKSSNYT

-147 ARLERAKKIDE
+147 ARLAKAKKIGE

-190 MGTKATIG
+190 IGTNATIG
-198 TEPATRLLETKI
+198 NEPAARFLETKI
-210 DQLLNNIQV
+210 DQLLGNIQL

-247 ASVLHKVTNLDYEYN
+247 VSVFHKVTNLDYEYN
-262 DGYTRQKGARVR
+262 DGYTQQKGARVR

-295 KYDENETPAD
+295 KYDENETPTD
-305 IYAIVKDK
+305 VYNIVKTK
-313 ETKKFAS
+313 GTKKFAS
-320 ATMMV
+320 ATKMV
-325 KISEEAKKTRD
+325 KISNEAKKVKD
-336 VVVSQSIVDLPV
+336 VVVNQGDVELPV
-348 SYGLEGEETTQG
+348 TYNTEEKGTSS
-360 VLPSESKQ
+360 VAVPSESKQ
-368 EVLLHRMDSI
+368 KLLLSRMENI
-378 ESAIRNKNY
+378 ENAIRSKNY
-387 ASVQPLFT
+387 ASVQSLFT

-405 VRRGSATIVGKPQYK
+405 VRRGNATIVGKPQYK
-420 FMDFGR
+420 FMNFGR
-426 LTLCQ
+426 LTLCRS
-431 CITMQFRFRNNKQF
+431 ITMQFRFRNNKQF
-445 IENVTLRFNADNL
+445 IENVTFRFNADNL

-467 DVAENDILQKGDW
+467 DVAESDILQKGEW

-511 SDNALIIIGNKLES
+511 SDNALIIVGNKLES
-525 RVVADGLRLV
+525 RVLADGVRLV
-535 EHVTYDTLSKKQYIN
+535 EHVRYDTLSKKQYID
-550 RLRGHFATKE
+550 RLRRHFATKE

-606 RYELPI
+606 RNELPI

-624 LESLIQLNDFY
+624 LESLIELNDFY